1 MKLTHK
7 NTHGKYWLGAMVTLL
22 LALVLAACS
31 GTGSGTVSVTGSQGG
46 GTSATPSHTAT
57 TGGGTTPTPTAT
69 TTPETT
75 VPLTTIRMLDQE
87 NGWALTKSSILKTS
101 NGGQTWHDVT
111 PSGAQLNAQS
121 TGDFMSGNYA
131 WVATLQNSTATIWR
145 TSNGGASWQSATF
158 TTKQMALD
166 RPHFINTQDGW
177 IAAVTGQGMFHTDEE
192 IYQTTNGGQ
201 SWTMVATTNNAASGL
216 PAEGNKTGI
225 SFMNTTTGWATADIP
240 ADYSWLYKTTDGGKT
255 WHNQP
260 LSVPSGVTST
270 GEFITTPPVFF
281 GTTGIMPVL
290 LFTNNHNGI
299 DLYVTHNGGQS
310 WTPTQLT
317 SINSQNV
324 YVVDMQHA
332 WATDT
337 TNSNTTIV
345 YATSNA
351 GQSWQQVSTLAQP
364 VGTLSFTNDQN
375 GWAIGSSTTTPLLWH
390 TSDGGHSWQSIQYS
404 IVK

>member
-1 MKLTHK
+1 MKLMHR
-7 NTHGKYWLGAMVTLL
+7 NTHMNYWLGAMVTLL

-31 GTGSGTVSVTGSQGG
+31 GTGSGTVTVTGSQGS
-46 GTSATPSHTAT
+46 GTSTTPSPTAT
-57 TGGGTTPTPTAT
+57 TGGSTTPTPAATA
-69 TTPETT
+69 TPETT
-75 VPLTTIRMLDQE
+75 VPLTTIRMLDQM

-101 NGGQTWHDVT
+101 DGGQTWHDIT
-111 PSGAQLNAQS
+111 PPGARLNAQS
-121 TGDFMSGNYA
+121 SGDFMDGNHA

-145 TSNGGASWQSATF
+145 TSDGGTSWQSATF

-177 IAAVTGQGMFHTDEE
+177 IAAVTGQGMFHEDEE

-201 SWTMVATTNNAASGL
+201 SWTMVATTNNPASGL
-216 PAEGNKTGI
+216 PSEGDKTGI

-255 WHNQP
+255 WHSQP
-260 LSVPSGVTST
+260 LTAPSGVTNI

-281 GTTGIMPVL
+281 GTTGIMPVQI
-290 LFTNNHNGI
+290 FANNHNGI

-310 WTPTQLT
+310 WTPTQF
-317 SINSQNV
+317 SGINTQNV
-324 YVVDMQHA
+324 YVVDTQHA

-345 YATSNA
+345 YATSNG

-364 VGTLSFTNDQN
+364 VGTLSFTDDQN
-375 GWAIGSSTTTPLLWH
+375 GWVIGATSTPLLWH
-390 TSDGGHSWQSIQYS
+390 TSDGGHNWQSIKYS
-404 IVK
+404 IVR